1 MRSAFIGFSVVGVLA
16 IILMVWYQIA
26 SIGFVGSSSLGLG
39 ANAAVNSSS
48 QSVDPELTNTIPQAS
63 GGPILYYNGSGPVPP
78 YNEMS
83 PVPTPITPLNST
95 SMIEDYFF
103 NEISGLMNGTSITDN
118 CTQCIFGVELMHLAA
133 ITQPVQTVTNL
144 LIRAC
149 EAIPAIHDTIY
160 AATCFDEFSG
170 VGGLGPYWAQL
181 FSKMSMATGD
191 MQAFCYFK
199 HHVCERPPTVEI
211 DESLYFT
218 TKPESANIVPE
229 PSGKTINVLHL
240 SDWHLDPRYDIGS
253 EANCSQY
260 LCCRPYTT
268 NTDLCTNA
276 GNASV
281 PASRFGYLYCDSPP
295 DLALSSFASM
305 PSFFEPSNVSF
316 AIFTGDIVSHD
327 RDDQLSRAY
336 IEYEEKVTYQTF
348 KAQMK
353 NTPIY
358 ATLGNHDS
366 LPQAYNTQNTLDP
379 VPRNSSTNALS
390 WNYDLL
396 SSMWET
402 DGWIT
407 SSEASYA
414 STHYG
419 AYAHTT
425 AQGLRIISLN
435 TDFYYAFNIFNYWNF
450 TNPDTSG
457 ILTFLANELSACEKA
472 GQRAWV
478 IGHVHSGYEGIN
490 ALPNPS
496 ALFYSIVRRFS
507 PATLAGVFFG
517 HTHEDQLQI
526 FYDYLPNSATTKNGK
541 TYRNTT
547 MVDYSKPLAM
557 GFIGPSITPFTG
569 RNSGYQLYQVDA
581 KTFSVTGVQTYF
593 ANVSEANSWTKP
605 VWQFEYD
612 ARAAYAPSYP
622 HGKWPSNAPLNAT
635 FWDGITT
642 AMLSNQTLVEMYNL
656 YETKSSVVTQN
667 CSTKACA
674 RQKVCYI
681 RSGSSAL
688 GHACPHG
695 DGPL

>member
-1 MRSAFIGFSVVGVLA
+1 MRSTSIFLSVLGVIAIVIMFWFQFATVGVVA
-16 IILMVWYQIA
+16 I
-26 SIGFVGSSSLGLG
+26 SGLLQG
-39 ANAAVNSSS
+39 ANAAVNSTS
-48 QSVDPELTNTIPQAS
+48 QALNPELTNTIPQAP

-78 YNEMS
+78 YDETS
-83 PVPTPITPLNST
+83 PIPTPITTLKST

-103 NEISGLMNGTSITDN
+103 NEISGLINGTSVTDN
-118 CTQCIFGVELMHLAA
+118 CTQCIIGVELMHLAA

-149 EAIPAIHDTIY
+149 EAIPAFYDTIY
-160 AATCFDEFSG
+160 AATCYEEFSG
-170 VGGLGPYWAQL
+170 IGGLGPYWAQL
-181 FSKMSMATGD
+181 FSKMSLQTGD
-191 MQAFCYFK
+191 MSAFCYFQYS
-199 HHVCERPPTVEI
+199 VCELPPTVEI
-211 DESLYFT
+211 DESLYFSP
-218 TKPESANIVPE
+218 KPESANVVPE
-229 PSGKTINVLHL
+229 PSGEIINVLHL

-260 LCCRPYTT
+260 LCCRPYAT
-268 NTDLCTNA
+268 NTALYTNVD
-276 GNASV
+276 NASV

-305 PSFFEPSNVSF
+305 PGFFEMSNVSF

-327 RDDQLSRAY
+327 NDDQLSRAY
-336 IEYEEKVTYQTF
+336 IEYEETVTYQTF

-353 NTPIY
+353 STPIY
-358 ATLGNHDS
+358 PTLGNHDS
-366 LPQAYNTQNTLDP
+366 LPEAYNTQNELNP
-379 VPRNSSTNALS
+379 VPGNDATNALS
-390 WNYDLL
+390 WNYNLL
-396 SSMWET
+396 SSMWQT

-407 SSEASYA
+407 SPEASYA

-425 AQGLRIISLN
+425 AQGLRIISIN
-435 TDFYYAFNIFNYWNF
+435 TDFWYTSNVFNYFNF

-478 IGHVHSGYEGIN
+478 IGHVLSGYDGTN

-507 PATLAGVFFG
+507 PTTLAGVFFG

-526 FYDYLPNSATTKNGK
+526 FYDYLPNSTITKSGT

-547 MVDYSKPLAM
+547 MVDYSKPLTM
-557 GFIGPSITPFTG
+557 GFIGPSITPLTG
-569 RNSGYQLYQVDA
+569 NNAGYQLYQVDA

-593 ANVSEANSWTKP
+593 ANVSEANSWTTP

-612 ARAAYAPSYP
+612 ARTTYAPSYP
-622 HGKWPSNAPLNAT
+622 DGKWPTKAPLNAT

-642 AMLSNQTLVEMYNL
+642 AMLSKQSLVETYNL
-656 YETKSSVVTQN
+656 YETKSSVVTKK

-674 RQKVCYI
+674 KQKVCYI
-681 RSGSSAL
+681 RSGSAAL
-688 GHACPHG
+688 GLACPYT
-695 DGPL
+695 DGPF